1 MLIVCTR
8 EPAYKVRTRVKLAAS
23 PSSST
28 LYRFPRSHC
37 SLYISLFMMAFIL
50 DSLSRNER
58 IVRLLQALIKR
69 ITVKRTTLRDLLS
82 MMLRNILHPVSK
94 EG

>member
-1 MLIVCTR
+1 
-8 EPAYKVRTRVKLAAS
+8 
-23 PSSST
+23 
-28 LYRFPRSHC
+28 
-37 SLYISLFMMAFIL
+37 MMAFIL